1 MPLYEYKCE
10 GCGRVFEVIQKFAD
24 APVTVDEVCG
34 GAVHRLL
41 SAPALQFKGSG
52 WYVNDYAKGG
62 SSSGSSSGGD
72 GSKRSDGSGSE
83 SSASDGSGSKSAESS
98 KGSDNSKTSNSGSSS
113 SSPSESSKATPVTS
127 SDTK

>member
-1 MPLYEYKCE
+1 MPMYEYKCD
-10 GCGRVFEVIQKFAD
+10 GCGRVFELIQKFAD
-24 APVTVDEVCG
+24 APLTTDEVCG

-62 SSSGSSSGGD
+62 SSSPGSSGGD
-72 GSKRSDGSGSE
+72 GSKKSEGSGSE
-83 SSASDGSGSKSAESS
+83 LSGSDGSGSKSAESS
-98 KGSDNSKTSNSGSSS
+98 KGSDSSKTSDSGSSS
-113 SSPSESSKATPVTS
+113 SGSESSKPAPVTS